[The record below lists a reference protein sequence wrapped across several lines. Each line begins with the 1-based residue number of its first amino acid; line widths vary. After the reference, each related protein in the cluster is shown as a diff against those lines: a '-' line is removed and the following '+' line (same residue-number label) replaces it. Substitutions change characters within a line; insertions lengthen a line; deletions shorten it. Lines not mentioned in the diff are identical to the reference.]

1 VEELIA
7 IGQTARF
14 AQHVAPALDA
24 KASYAIDASFCR
36 HLRALS
42 AKATFASYAPLLARI
57 FPSVWAPTVKK

>member
-7 IGQTARF
+7 IGQFARF

-24 KASYAIDASFCR
+24 KASCAIGANFCR
-36 HLRALS
+36 PLRALS